1 MRYFGLRLRNFRGN
15 FLLFSVLLRRVAQLK
30 KQDEVAARTPIFAG
44 FSYDPYFMKPY
55 LPRLGTFVL
64 LALLAVA
71 CGKNDE
77 VSPADTNDN
86 LALGNPSGAVTS
98 TSSPTNYLLIRPQ
111 HALGYNRD
119 AGKPIWV
126 SWHLDQNELGSAPRQ
141 DDFRAD
147 TDLPS
152 GWYQVKTSDYTGFGF
167 DRGHNCP
174 SADRTA
180 TVADNSATFL
190 MTNMMPQAPNNN
202 QQTWADL
209 EDYCRTLVRAGN
221 ELYIVCGS
229 YGRGGTGS
237 MGYQTTIA
245 GGKITVPANCWKVVV
260 VLPVGSNDLSRVTS
274 STRVIAINTPNDNSL
289 NAAWSGYRTSVDA
302 IEAAAGLDLLS
313 ALPTSLQNTL
323 EAKTDT
329 GPTK

>member
-1 MRYFGLRLRNFRGN
+1 
-15 FLLFSVLLRRVAQLK
+15 
-30 KQDEVAARTPIFAG
+30 
-44 FSYDPYFMKPY
+44 MKY
-55 LPRLGTFVL
+55 SLPRLGTFVL

-77 VSPADTNDN
+77 VRPADTNDN

-98 TSSPTNYLLIRPQ
+98 TSSPTNYLLVKTQ
-111 HALGYNRD
+111 YTVGYNRD
-119 AGKPIWV
+119 AGKPLWV
-126 SWHLDQNELGSAPRQ
+126 SWHLDQNDLGSAPRQ

-147 TDLPS
+147 ASLPS
-152 GWYQVKTSDYTGFGF
+152 GWYQVKATDYVGTGF

-180 TVADNSATFL
+180 TVADNSVTFL
-190 MTNMMPQAPNNN
+190 MSNMMPQAPNNN
-202 QQTWADL
+202 QQTWGDL
-209 EDYCRTLVRAGN
+209 EDYCRTLARAGN
-221 ELYIVCGS
+221 ELYVVCGS

-237 MGYQTTIA
+237 AGYQLTIA
-245 GGKITVPANCWKVVV
+245 GGKITVPANCWKVIVI
-260 VLPVGSNDLSRVTS
+260 LPTGSNDVSRITS
-274 STRVIAINTPNDNSL
+274 STRVIAVNTPNDNSL
-289 NAAWSGYRTSVDA
+289 NAVWGGYRTSVDA

-313 ALPTSLQNTL
+313 ALPTSVQNAL

>member
-1 MRYFGLRLRNFRGN
+1 
-15 FLLFSVLLRRVAQLK
+15 
-30 KQDEVAARTPIFAG
+30 
-44 FSYDPYFMKPY
+44 MKHY
-55 LPRLGTFVL
+55 LPRLGTFIL

-77 VSPADTNDN
+77 VRPADTNDN

-98 TSSPTNYLLIRPQ
+98 TSSPTNYLLIKPQ
-111 HALGYNRD
+111 YTVGYNRD
-119 AGKPIWV
+119 AGKPLWV
-126 SWHLDQNELGSAPRQ
+126 SWHLDQTDLGSTPRQ

-147 TDLPS
+147 ASLPS
-152 GWYQVKTSDYTGFGF
+152 GWYQVKPTDYTGSGF

-190 MTNMMPQAPNNN
+190 MSNMMPQAPNNN
-202 QQTWADL
+202 QQTWGDL
-209 EDYCRTLVRAGN
+209 EDYCRTLARAGN
-221 ELYIVCGS
+221 ELYVVCGS

-245 GGKITVPANCWKVVV
+245 GGKIMVPSNCWKVVV
-260 VLPVGSNDLSRVTS
+260 ILPTGSNDISRITS
-274 STRVIAINTPNDNSL
+274 STRVIAVNTPNDNSL
-289 NAAWSGYRTSVDA
+289 NAAWGGYRTSVDA

-313 ALPTSLQNTL
+313 TLPTSVQNAL
-323 EAKTDT
+323 EAKTDM